1 MWHIKRSATNV
12 VFGRYGDWQFG
23 IEWFNPPNSFFCNS
37 VHNKFKYKE
46 TTPHYYQ
53 LTIRLGEL
61 SMFTTDDESVSN
73 NTDDGSK
80 GESSLS
86 ENLDITM
93 NSVIKCSDENSKKQI
108 LIHS

>member
-1 MWHIKRSATNV
+1 
-12 VFGRYGDWQFG
+12 
-23 IEWFNPPNSFFCNS
+23 
-37 VHNKFKYKE
+37 
-46 TTPHYYQ
+46 
-53 LTIRLGEL
+53 
-61 SMFTTDDESVSN
+61 MFTTDDENVSN

>member
-1 MWHIKRSATNV
+1 
-12 VFGRYGDWQFG
+12 
-23 IEWFNPPNSFFCNS
+23 
-37 VHNKFKYKE
+37 
-46 TTPHYYQ
+46 
-53 LTIRLGEL
+53 
-61 SMFTTDDESVSN
+61 MFMTDDESVSN

>member
-1 MWHIKRSATNV
+1 MLMKAN
-12 VFGRYGDWQFG
+12 Y
-23 IEWFNPPNSFFCNS
+23 
-37 VHNKFKYKE
+37 
-46 TTPHYYQ
+46 
-53 LTIRLGEL
+53 L
-61 SMFTTDDESVSN
+61 SDGESVSN

>member
-1 MWHIKRSATNV
+1 
-12 VFGRYGDWQFG
+12 
-23 IEWFNPPNSFFCNS
+23 
-37 VHNKFKYKE
+37 
-46 TTPHYYQ
+46 
-53 LTIRLGEL
+53 
-61 SMFTTDDESVSN
+61 MFTTDDESVSN
-73 NTDDGSK
+73 NTDDGSQ